1 MEKEVRILLVDDDE
15 DDYVI
20 TRDLLEEISHQ
31 PFRIDWVATYPAAMA
46 AFARQEYDVYLVDY
60 LLTNGTGL
68 DLLREAKS
76 IGCEAPIIFIT
87 GQGDSRIDLEAM
99 KAGAADYLVKGKF
112 DAWLLERAI
121 RYALQRQRMNQ
132 AIANAEKLKTVQQ
145 LAGAICHEFSQPLQV
160 LSLSLMLL
168 KENPSDINQH
178 IDTCKN
184 MINRINGLVRK
195 LGNITEIKSQP
206 YLNMQIV
213 DLNASASGEPSLKTN
228 YPSANG

>member
-1 MEKEVRILLVDDDE
+1 MEEEVRILLVDDDE
-15 DDYVI
+15 DDYII

-31 PFRIDWVATYPAAMA
+31 PLQIDWVATYQGAVT
-46 AFARQEYDVYLVDY
+46 AFARQEHDVYLVDY
-60 LLTNGTGL
+60 LLRTGTGL

-76 IGCEAPIIFIT
+76 LGCEAPIIFIT

-112 DAWLLERAI
+112 DAPLLERAI

-168 KENPSDINQH
+168 KENPADINQH
-178 IDTCKN
+178 IDTCKG

-206 YLNMQIV
+206 YLNMQIF
-213 DLNASASGEPSLKTN
+213 DLNASASEEASLKTN
-228 YPSANG
+228 